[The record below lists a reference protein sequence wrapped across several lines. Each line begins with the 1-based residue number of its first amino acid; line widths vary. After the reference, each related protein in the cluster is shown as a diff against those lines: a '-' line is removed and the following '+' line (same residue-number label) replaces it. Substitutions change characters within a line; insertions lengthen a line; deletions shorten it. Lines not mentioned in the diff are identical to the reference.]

1 MGGTPQNAALYRI
14 ALPTPYAVGDA
25 NVYLLEE
32 GGRLILVDAGADT
45 DECWEAF
52 VRALA
57 GFGFAPSD
65 ISQVWL
71 THTHPDHVGLIGR
84 LTAVRDVPVFVHPKG
99 IPYFTWDEAF
109 HRMRIRFFE
118 RLYREMGCGEAGD
131 RQIGRME
138 ETLRRHLKKS
148 PMAKDRVRPF
158 PDGRLSPGVELLE
171 TPGHAPDHVAFL
183 LAESRKLI
191 AGDLLLSRVSSNA
204 FVEPD
209 ADGHRILSLVEYVRS
224 LEACAALDVARVEP
238 GHGDPV
244 DRPRELALYRLR
256 RIGEKAEAVRSLVAQ
271 GMATANEIALRLYP
285 AQYETQFFAV
295 MSEVVGLLDYLEF
308 HRMVE
313 KELRQGVW
321 VYSCNF

>member
-1 MGGTPQNAALYRI
+1 LGGTTQNVALYRI

-32 GGRLILVDAGADT
+32 NGRLTLIDAGADT
-45 DECWEAF
+45 DECWDAF

-57 GFGFAPSD
+57 GFGFVPSD

-84 LTAVRDVPVFVHPKG
+84 LTAVRDIPVFVHPKG
-99 IPYFTWDEAF
+99 IPSLTWDEAF

-118 RLYREMGCGEAGD
+118 RLYREMGCGEAGK
-131 RQIGRME
+131 RQVGRME
-138 ETLRRHLKKS
+138 ETLKRRLKES
-148 PMAKDRVRPF
+148 RVPKDRVRPF
-158 PDGRLSPGVELLE
+158 PDGRLSPSVELLE
-171 TPGHAPDHVAFL
+171 TPGHAPDHVAFR
-183 LAESRKLI
+183 LAESRRLI
-191 AGDLLLSRVSSNA
+191 AGDLLLPRVSSNA

-209 ADGHRILSLVEYVRS
+209 ANGNRILSLVEYVRS
-224 LEACAALDVARVEP
+224 LEACVALDVLRVEP
-238 GHGDPV
+238 GHGEPV
-244 DRPRELALYRLR
+244 ENPRELALYRLR

-271 GMATANEIALRLYP
+271 GIATANEIALRLYP

-308 HRMVE
+308 HRLVE
-313 KELRQGVW
+313 KEFREGVW
-321 VYSCNF
+321 FYSCSL